1 MKKRNSI
8 FLLLFLFSSL
18 LFSQSYIGPESIEYN
33 PDDDRWFV
41 SNSSNNQI
49 LECDNNGNILSVF
62 VNNVGGGPH
71 GLEYVDGIL
80 YACSGG
86 RIKGYDSI
94 GNLVVNY
101 YMGGTFLNGLTHKG
115 NDLFMTDFSE
125 KKMYR
130 YNINSGNLNL
140 FCTFSR
146 TPNGTYYDDL
156 NDRLLVVCWGNN
168 APIYEVNLSD
178 STYSIAITTS
188 LGNIDGIAMDDC
200 GDFYISAW
208 SSNAIHK
215 FSSDFSSNQI
225 VAPGMSS
232 PADIYYNRNDNILAV
247 PNSGNNTVSF
257 IQMTDCNS
265 TNILDQNNDLYIY
278 PNPVNNG
285 FVNFNQ
291 NISNIKLFNYLGRLV
306 KVQNKKSN
314 KFSLEGL
321 SKGVYFIDVGSDI
334 KKIIIE

>member
-130 YNINSGNLNL
+130 YNINSVNLNL
-140 FCTFSR
+140 FCK
-146 TPNGTYYDDL
+146 
-156 NDRLLVVCWGNN
+156 
-168 APIYEVNLSD
+168 
-178 STYSIAITTS
+178 
-188 LGNIDGIAMDDC
+188 NI
-200 GDFYISAW
+200 
-208 SSNAIHK
+208 
-215 FSSDFSSNQI
+215 
-225 VAPGMSS
+225 
-232 PADIYYNRNDNILAV
+232 
-247 PNSGNNTVSF
+247 
-257 IQMTDCNS
+257 
-265 TNILDQNNDLYIY
+265 
-278 PNPVNNG
+278 
-285 FVNFNQ
+285 
-291 NISNIKLFNYLGRLV
+291 
-306 KVQNKKSN
+306 
-314 KFSLEGL
+314 
-321 SKGVYFIDVGSDI
+321 
-334 KKIIIE
+334 